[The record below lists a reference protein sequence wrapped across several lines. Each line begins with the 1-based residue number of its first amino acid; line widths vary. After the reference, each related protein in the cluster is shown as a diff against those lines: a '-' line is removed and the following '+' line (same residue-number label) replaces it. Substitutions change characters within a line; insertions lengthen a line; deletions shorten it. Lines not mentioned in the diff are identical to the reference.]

1 MPEWTRTQTI
11 FLDPTNPASALLR
24 REAESTQANTSG
36 VEFIAGDKFP
46 LRLAF
51 YDLSSGEA
59 MTLASGFS
67 LVFAGKLASAI
78 NGSTLLFLTTS
89 FTGVTVE
96 TETHYSGTLDLNTE
110 EIMAAFASEPS
121 LNELNVVIDVE
132 YRNAGNTERVTLRVP
147 CKLLRQVYVDEGTPN
162 SATPVVRVTQPSTG
176 DVYLL
181 TISATG
187 QLEYTLES

>member
-11 FLDPTNPASALLR
+11 YLDTSNPTSALLR
-24 REAESTQANTSG
+24 RDSETTQQNTSG
-36 VEFIAGDKFP
+36 LRFVAGDKFP

-51 YDLSSGEA
+51 YDLSAGA
-59 MTLASGFS
+59 AITLASGFT
-67 LVFAGKLASAI
+67 LAFAGKLSTAI

-89 FTGVTVE
+89 FTGVTVGS
-96 TETHYSGTLDLNTE
+96 ETHYSGTLDLNTE
-110 EIMAAFASEPS
+110 EIMDAFDAAPTS
-121 LNELNVVIDVE
+121 NELSVVVDVE
-132 YRNAGNTERVTLRVP
+132 YRNAANTERVTLRVP
-147 CKLLRQVYVDEGTPN
+147 CTLLRQVYTDEGTPG

-187 QLEYTLES
+187 QLEYTLEP